1 MEVTRTQIRI
11 PKDISDWIKLEAK
24 RDNRSMNA
32 KLVQLLSEARD
43 EKLKASVASNGVIS
57 E

>member
-32 KLVQLLSEARD
+32 KLVQILSEARD

>member
-32 KLVQLLSEARD
+32 KLVQILSEARD
-43 EKLKASVASNGVIS
+43 EKLKASVANNGVIS